1 MQAPVAVE
9 SNSLQLKDRDPI
21 FLLADSTGHS
31 LLLEAIH
38 SSLPCIP
45 FHLQSQQRRIPL
57 SLNSYHIQ
65 ISVARKSLD
74 FKGYCDLKVRLDPLN
89 IRPL

>member
-9 SNSLQLKDRDPI
+9 FNSLQLKDQDPI
-21 FLLADSTGHS
+21 FLLADSTGHF

-45 FHLQSQQRRIPL
+45 FHLQSQQ
-57 SLNSYHIQ
+57 
-65 ISVARKSLD
+65 
-74 FKGYCDLKVRLDPLN
+74 
-89 IRPL
+89 